1 MRKKITFSSI
11 FYHLTSVLISVHG
24 ELNED
29 NDEKCVKKSSVFLS
43 EIIEV
48 KNEIL
53 YIYNEK

>member
-53 YIYNEK
+53 YIYI